1 MNPAAV
7 LQERFERNHIRK
19 SVSKIGRASGNPTVL
34 IATVE
39 PEIREELS
47 RLLETLSVNAIWVAS
62 VADVRSLIGKE
73 KIAACLC
80 GFWLQDGTYREVV
93 RTLRRARIEIPAI
106 IVSAPACP
114 HESGE
119 YLAALNIGV
128 VDFLRFPYQR
138 SDFERILE
146 SVIDREFQS
155 TQIQA
160 SEIGRAFQ
168 QRETA

>member
-7 LQERFERNHIRK
+7 IKERFERNHISK
-19 SVSKIGRASGNPTVL
+19 SVAKIGRDSGNPTVL

-39 PEIREELS
+39 PEIREGLS
-47 RLLETLSVNAIWVAS
+47 SLLETLSVNAMWVAS
-62 VADVRSLIGKE
+62 VADVRTLIGKE

-80 GFWLQDGTYREVV
+80 GFWLQDGTYREVI
-93 RTLRRARIEIPAI
+93 RTLRRERIEIPAI

-114 HESGE
+114 HEYGE

-128 VDFLRFPYQR
+128 FDFLRFPYQR

-146 SVIDREFQS
+146 SAIDRECPS

-160 SEIGRAFQ
+160 
-168 QRETA
+168 